1 MEKDMNERNHS
12 RRDML
17 KQTSLGLGLAATGT
31 LTGAAFSKLSKL
43 EAVTPP
49 QNYASLPMLDEVD
62 VLVCGGGAAGIG
74 AGLGA
79 AQQGVKTLVIE
90 NCTFFGGVISW
101 MVGMEMNQMRPKGK
115 GRSDTIEAL
124 INRLESYGDQALR
137 WRNSHSMIPNVE
149 YFKVVVLECFD
160 AVGCN
165 NLVGVRAA
173 DAIVEDNVVKG
184 VVVATKRGLMRI
196 NAQAVVDC
204 TGDADIAHYAGAE
217 TFIYNEGNLGAM
229 TLGSNYNHWQKPS
242 GAFKKGRDKYPLLPK
257 SMIIRQVAKCEF
269 SFYNNEGSLVLG
281 NMESTNLKERT
292 RTETQLSRQL
302 VQNVLAMREFGTTE
316 EMKNTELVGAGQQ
329 VSARESRRLHGEYTL
344 TIDDIEEGTAQPDTV
359 AWRTGGIDVGPG
371 GLYKP
376 TGMRIFDIPYRSLL
390 HIKVDGLIVAGRCI
404 SADHIPE
411 LSGKSIGN
419 QFAAGQ
425 GAGTAAAVAAK
436 RGLLPRKI
444 DIGEVQTILKKDN
457 VDLFPTNRSTR
468 A

>member
-1 MEKDMNERNHS
+1 MQGATYS
-12 RRDML
+12 RREML
-17 KQTSLGLGLAATGT
+17 RRTGLGLGAAATAPWAGSS
-31 LTGAAFSKLSKL
+31 LGQPSQAA
-43 EAVTPP
+43 AVTAPEA
-49 QNYASLPMLDEVD
+49 YASLPVLAEVD

-79 AQQGVKTLVIE
+79 AQQGARTLVIE

-115 GRSDTIEAL
+115 GRSDTIELL
-124 INRLESYGDQALR
+124 INRLASYGDQAMR
-137 WRNSHSMIPNVE
+137 FRNDHSIIPNVE

-160 AVGCN
+160 AVGCEY
-165 NLVGVRAA
+165 LVGLRAA

-184 VVVATKRGLMRI
+184 VVVATRRGLMRI
-196 NAQAVVDC
+196 HAQAVVDC

-217 TFIYNEGNLGAM
+217 TFIYREGSLAAM
-229 TLGSNYNHWQKPS
+229 TLGSNYSHWQRPS
-242 GAFKKGRDKYPLLPK
+242 KAFDKGRDKYPLLPK
-257 SMIIRQVAKCEF
+257 VTGIIRQVARCEF
-269 SFYNNEGSLVLG
+269 SFFNNEGSLKLG
-281 NMESTNLKERT
+281 NMESTNLEQRT

-302 VQNVLAMREFGTTE
+302 VQNVLAMREFGTTDE
-316 EMKNTELVGAGQQ
+316 LRSAELVGAGQQ
-329 VSARESRRLHGEYTL
+329 VAVRESRRLHGLYTI
-344 TIDDIEEGTAQPDTV
+344 TIDDIEEGTAQPDTI

-376 TGMRIFDIPYRSLL
+376 KGMRIFDIPYRSLL
-390 HIKVDGLIVAGRCI
+390 PVTVDGLIVAGRCI

-419 QFAAGQ
+419 QIAAGQ

-436 RGLLPRKI
+436 RGLLPRHI
-444 DIGEVQTILKKDN
+444 DIEEVQSILTQDH
-457 VDLFPTNRSTR
+457 VDLYPSNRSTQ

>member
-1 MEKDMNERNHS
+1 MNETNHS

-17 KQTSLGLGLAATGT
+17 KKTGLGLGLAA
-31 LTGAAFSKLSKL
+31 AAGSSWVIPSKL
-43 EAVTPP
+43 EAVTPA
-49 QNYASLPMLDEVD
+49 QTYASLPVLDEVD

-79 AQQGVKTLVIE
+79 TQQGARTLVIE

-101 MVGMEMNQMRPKGK
+101 MRGMEMNQMRPKGK
-115 GRSDTIEAL
+115 GRSNTIEAL
-124 INRLESYGDQALR
+124 INRLASYGDQAMKY
-137 WRNSHSMIPNVE
+137 RNPHSIIPNVE

-165 NLVGVRAA
+165 YLVGVRAA

-184 VVVATKRGLMRI
+184 VVVATRKGLMRI

-217 TFIYNEGNLGAM
+217 TFIYDEGNLGAM
-229 TLGSNYNHWQKPS
+229 TLGSSYSHWQRPRN
-242 GAFKKGRDKYPLLPK
+242 AFNKGRAKYPLLPK
-257 SMIIRQVAKCEF
+257 TMIIRQVAGGEF
-269 SFYNNEGSLVLG
+269 SFYNNEGSLKLG
-281 NMESTNLKERT
+281 NMCSVDLKQRT
-292 RTETQLSRQL
+292 KTETQLSRQL
-302 VQNVLAMREFGTTE
+302 VQNVQAMREFGDTE
-316 EMKNTELVGAGQQ
+316 EMKNAELVGAAQQ
-329 VSARESRRLHGEYTL
+329 VSARESRRLHGVYTL
-344 TIDDIEEGTAQPDTV
+344 TIHDIETGTAQPDTV

-376 TGMRIFDIPYRSLL
+376 NGMRIFDIPYRSLL
-390 HIKVDGLIVAGRCI
+390 PIKVDGLIVAGRCI

-419 QFAAGQ
+419 QFATGQ
-425 GAGTAAAVAAK
+425 GAGTAAAVAVK
-436 RGLLPRKI
+436 RGVLPRNI
-444 DIGEVQTILKKDN
+444 DIGEAQKILADDG
-457 VDLFPTNRSTR
+457 VDLYPTNRSTK

>member
-1 MEKDMNERNHS
+1 MTELNRS
-12 RRDML
+12 RREML
-17 KQTSLGLGLAATGT
+17 QQTGLGLGLLATLPLVGT
-31 LTGAAFSKLSKL
+31 SLLMPSKA
-43 EAVTPP
+43 EAVTAPEH
-49 QNYASLPMLDEVD
+49 YASLPVLAEVD

-79 AQQGVKTLVIE
+79 AQQGARTLVIE

-115 GRSDTIEAL
+115 GRSNTIEAL
-124 INRLESYGDQALR
+124 INRLAAYGDQAMR
-137 WRNSHSMIPNVE
+137 FRNSHSIIPNVE

-160 AVGCN
+160 AVDCHY
-165 NLVGVRAA
+165 LVGLRAA
-173 DAIVEDNVVKG
+173 DAIVENNVVKG

-217 TFIYNEGNLGAM
+217 TFIYKDGNLGAM
-229 TLGSNYNHWQKPS
+229 TLGSCYSHWQRPS
-242 GAFKKGRDKYPLLPK
+242 KAFSKGRAKYPLLPK
-257 SMIIRQVAKCEF
+257 SMIIRQVADGEF
-269 SFYNNEGSLVLG
+269 SFYNNEGSLKLG
-281 NMESTNLKERT
+281 NMNPVDLEQRT
-292 RTETQLSRQL
+292 KTETQLSRQL
-302 VQNVLAMREFGTTE
+302 VQNVQAMREFGDTE

-329 VSARESRRLHGEYTL
+329 VSARESRRLHGVYTL

-376 TGMRIFDIPYRSLL
+376 NGMRIFDIPYRSLL
-390 HIKVDGLIVAGRCI
+390 PIKVDGLIVAGRCI

-425 GAGTAAAVAAK
+425 GAGTAAAVAAE
-436 RGLLPRKI
+436 RGVLPRNI
-444 DIGEVQTILKKDN
+444 DIEEVQRILTADG
-457 VDLFPTNRSTR
+457 VDLYPTNRSTK